1 MCYNRNSS
9 INIDNTRKKEKK
21 VKKIVFPQT
30 QGKVKSSEV
39 TRSTD

>member
-21 VKKIVFPQT
+21 VNKNSFPADSRK
-30 QGKVKSSEV
+30 GEIK
-39 TRSTD
+39 